1 MPSVRRATCVE
12 KLSGQSSWRA
22 CGVLQRTRSTENFHD
37 MSVPSES
44 SVSCST
50 LWWLPTLPTS
60 QQPQPLKSD
69 EKSGARSQSVNQS
82 ISPCFCVFFI
92 CFVATCCMSI
102 HASGALHLA
111 HCIFVTVD
119 PYDTSA
125 WIQVFGNMHCH
136 IAVNIGLFD
145 VVETLR
151 PRRFWIWMFFPAIFV
166 AVDRTSQRNL

>member
-12 KLSGQSSWRA
+12 KLRQSSWRA
-22 CGVLQRTRSTENFHD
+22 CGVLQRTRSTENFHA

-92 CFVATCCMSI
+92 CYV
-102 HASGALHLA
+102 SGALHLA

-119 PYDTSA
+119 PYDASA
-125 WIQVFGNMHCH
+125 WIQVFGHMHCH
-136 IAVNIGLFD
+136 IAVNLINIGLFD
-145 VVETLR
+145 VTLR